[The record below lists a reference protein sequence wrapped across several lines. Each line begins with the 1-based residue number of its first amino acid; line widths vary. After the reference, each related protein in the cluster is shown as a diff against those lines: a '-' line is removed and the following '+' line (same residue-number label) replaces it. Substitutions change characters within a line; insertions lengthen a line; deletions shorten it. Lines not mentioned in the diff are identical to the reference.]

1 MDGIEQGEKVITE
14 GFQRL
19 RDSGK
24 IMIGMPAPQGAM
36 KK

>member
-1 MDGIEQGEKVITE
+1 VITE

-24 IMIGMPAPQGAM
+24 IQLGAPPQQGG
-36 KK
+36 KP